1 MGKRI
6 VIALGGNALGK
17 NLHKQ
22 MDAVHVT
29 AKAIADLI
37 EDGHEVVIAHGNGP
51 QVGMIQNAFA
61 AYHKQEAMIYRTSS
75 AKSSTAEASAFT
87 ARRSSRR
94 SPSTPPTPPSS
105 IRPSPL
111 VRL

>member
-17 NLHKQ
+17 NLHEQ

-37 EDGHEVVIAHGNGP
+37 ED
-51 QVGMIQNAFA
+51 
-61 AYHKQEAMIYRTSS
+61 
-75 AKSSTAEASAFT
+75 
-87 ARRSSRR
+87 ARRARR
-94 SPSTPPTPPSS
+94 EK
-105 IRPSPL
+105 I
-111 VRL
+111 